1 LNVIVSVD
9 AETAYRVAENVARSG
24 DGGLCLPNPA
34 DGRNDAIVLERLD
47 EIRERLAGISD
58 PVRLLQE
65 IFAYSPFGLQVYRAN
80 GHCLLTN
87 KAFRDLFGSEPP
99 PEYNI
104 LHDEIAERQGLLGLV
119 TRAFA
124 GETVQTPT
132 FWYDPRELQQ
142 VHVTEGRRVSISIT
156 LLPLFGGSGAVEHVA
171 LVFKDQTEETLAR
184 EQLEAALRARQDFL
198 SIAGHELKTPLTSV
212 MLNLHAM
219 DVALQARL
227 NIDDDRVLARWQA
240 LGRELRRLDRLVEQ
254 LLDISRITAGKM
266 PLIPER
272 VDLGELVRE
281 VVDRF
286 WSPSMEPGIIDVKQ
300 TGPVEGFWDRWRL
313 DQILTNLLSNAIKYG
328 QGRPIS
334 IEFGPVGPEH
344 GSDVSIAVRDRGIGM
359 SPDALGR
366 IFDRFE
372 RAVTDREY
380 GGFGLGL
387 WIARQVV
394 QAMDGTI
401 TAESEPGRGST
412 FTVRLPRGARQ
423 PAV

>member
-1 LNVIVSVD
+1 M
-9 AETAYRVAENVARSG
+9 R
-24 DGGLCLPNPA
+24 
-34 DGRNDAIVLERLD
+34 VLERLD

-65 IFAYSPFGLQVYRAN
+65 IFAYAPFGLQVYRAN

-313 DQILTNLLSNAIKYG
+313 DQILTNLLSNAVKYG
-328 QGRPIS
+328 AGRPIS
-334 IEFGPVGPEH
+334 VEFGPVGPED

-359 SPDALGR
+359 SPDVLGR

-412 FTVRLPRGARQ
+412 FTVRLPRGARP